1 MHRLFLY
8 FLPALTGLFAIWWPV
23 GLQIPI
29 FLNGIFAITQGS
41 LFRQPWFRKL
51 CNIQPLG
58 KMRSSAEAFTLNRGP
73 QAAKPAPKGFMDSI
87 KRTYQETVEQGKKM
101 VPKEPRSSTTGRTD
115 NEKKKAKA
123 YEEKMAREAAQRR
136 FEAKQAKEAREEERR
151 RRGNIH

>member
-1 MHRLFLY
+1 MNKLFLY
-8 FLPALTGLFAIWWPV
+8 VLPALTGFFAIWWPV

-41 LFRQPWFRKL
+41 LFRQAWFRRF

-58 KMRSSAEAFTLNRGP
+58 QMRSSAEAITLNRGP
-73 QAAKPAPKGFMDSI
+73 QAAKAAPKGFVGSI
-87 KRTYQETVEQGKKM
+87 KRAYEETVEQGRKM
-101 VPKEPRSSTTGRTD
+101 APIQTKPATTGRTD

-123 YEEKMAREAAQRR
+123 YEEKIAREAAQRR

-151 RRGNIH
+151 QRGTLH